1 MKTKTKKVS
10 KAKRKTSKRPLVA
23 SRKVILVHAKR
34 SALKHFRLV
43 ENKHSFKLI
52 HFRHTSH
59 LALIG
64 ILLFVGFFLF
74 ASSVFVNSET
84 NGVSVSVGVIV
95 PGPPPTIGA
104 VITSPLDG
112 ESYTDK
118 NTTEV
123 SGTCSP
129 ETFVVIKDNALI
141 AGSTACTTAGIFV
154 LNIQLTV
161 GKNMLTA
168 LNYDNINQVGP
179 STPAVTVNA
188 VKTVPTASD
197 TFVPILPSNPS
208 VIPGLSSSVS
218 DDCNNYNPGNLPTG
232 GEPHVAAVCVPRLFT
247 PKINQVLGIIVW
259 GGAPPYALSINF
271 SSDKNDV
278 KLVSLSKPGYI
289 TQSFNYEFPGTY
301 KIDFKVT
308 DNKGES
314 AIVQTAV
321 QVNGTPVSG
330 AGSSATDDSSKSNPV
345 SRVAKEILN
354 SSWFQSPVPFYLL
367 AVAITLGFWGG
378 DIFDR
383 KWGSGKFNSRNRR
396 AA

>member
-1 MKTKTKKVS
+1 MKTKKTITS

-23 SRKVILVHAKR
+23 SRKVVLVRAKR
-34 SALKHFRLV
+34 PALKHFRLV

-64 ILLFVGFFLF
+64 ILLVVGFFVF
-74 ASSVFVNSET
+74 ASSSFVSSVT
-84 NGVSVSVGVIV
+84 YGGSVSVGVIV
-95 PGPPPTIGA
+95 PGPPPIIGA

-112 ESYTDK
+112 ENYTDK

-123 SGTCSP
+123 SGTCAP
-129 ETFVVIKDNALI
+129 ETFVVVKDNALI

-154 LNIQLTV
+154 LNIQLNT
-161 GKNMLTA
+161 GNNALTA
-168 LNYDNINQVGP
+168 LNYDNINQAGP
-179 STPAVTVNA
+179 STPAVTVNV
-188 VKTVPTASD
+188 VKTVPIASD
-197 TFVPILPSNPS
+197 TFIPILPSNPS
-208 VIPGLSSSVS
+208 IIPGLSSNISN
-218 DDCNNYNPGNLPTG
+218 DCNNFNPGNLPTG
-232 GEPHVAAVCVPRLFT
+232 GEPHVAVVCVPRLFT
-247 PKINQVLGIIVW
+247 PKINQVLGVLVW
-259 GGAPPYALSINF
+259 GGEPPYALSINF
-271 SSDKNDV
+271 SNNKDDV

-301 KIDFKVT
+301 KINFRIT

-321 QVNGTPVSG
+321 QANGTPVSG
-330 AGSSATDDSSKSNPV
+330 AGSSTTDDSSNSNPV
-345 SRVAKEILN
+345 SRVAKEIIN